1 MQSPASSNIFNP
13 MHFYYTHR
21 TRMRTRMYVLHWIPV
36 VCHSCA
42 LERQRKCAEHK
53 SLKAGAVKPA
63 RTQHVNA
70 SELG

>member
-1 MQSPASSNIFNP
+1 
-13 MHFYYTHR
+13 
-21 TRMRTRMYVLHWIPV
+21 MRTRMYVLHWIPV